1 MPKRTDIRKILIIGS
16 GPIVIGQACEFDYS
30 GTQACKA
37 LRREGYQV
45 VLVNSNPATIMTDP
59 EMAYRTYVE
68 PLTAD
73 IVKQIIR
80 RERPDALLPTVG
92 GQTGLNLAV
101 ELAESGFL
109 NQFGVELIGAR
120 LQAML
125 LAEDRLRFKRT
136 MIDAGL
142 DVPRSDLV
150 SSVEEAR
157 EVADRLG
164 YPLIVRPSFTLGGG
178 GGGVVY
184 SADELV
190 PAVEQGLLESPV
202 HQVLLEESVL
212 GWKEFELEVMRD
224 RADNFVV
231 VCSIENFDP
240 MGVHTGDSI
249 TIAPA
254 QTLTDKEYQRL
265 RDQARRV
272 ISAVGVET
280 GGSNIQFAVHPETG
294 RVVVIEMNPR
304 VSRSSAL
311 ASKATGFPIAKI
323 AALLAVGYTLDE
335 IPNDITRETPASF
348 EPVIDYVVV
357 KVPRWVME
365 KFPGVNRTLTTH
377 MKSVGEV
384 MSIGRTF
391 KEALLKA
398 LRSLEQ
404 DQLGLDTLGE
414 SLSAEERLR
423 QLATPTPERIFQI
436 GDALRE
442 GIPIEEI
449 AGVTKIDPWF
459 LDQMQQ
465 IIEMERRLAGH
476 TLETLPAD
484 LLREAKRY
492 GFSDAA
498 IAGVLNTPGA
508 QSDGAPSVGAQLN
521 CAPTPDD
528 GPIPNGIPAPDGD
541 PIPNGAPS
549 PADVARRREALGI
562 LPVYHRVDTCAA
574 EFEAHTPYLYSTY
587 DGVEDEAD
595 PTDRPKVIILGAGP
609 NRIGQGIEFDY
620 CCCHAAFALQEMGYE
635 AIMVNCNPETV
646 STDYDTSD
654 RLYFEPLTLEDVLN
668 IVNVESAR
676 ERISESVDRQSSETG
691 DRTFTHSPIRPFAD
705 SLRGVIVQ
713 FGGQTPLKL
722 ALDLQAAGVPIWGTS
737 PEAIDLAEDRERFE
751 ALLHRLGIPRPA
763 NGTAMSL
770 PEAKR
775 IAREIGYP
783 VLVRPSYVL
792 GGRAMVIVYDEE
804 GLEQYW
810 SEAVR
815 ASPDHPVLI
824 DHYLEDAYEVDV
836 DAVADGERVVI
847 GGIMQHIEEAG
858 VHSGDSACVLPPY
871 IIPPHHLETIRE
883 YTRRLGLALGVVGLM
898 NVQYAIK
905 EGIVYVLE
913 VNPRA
918 SRTVPFVS
926 KATGVPLAKI
936 ATQVMAGHTLEELGF
951 TEEPK
956 PPGVF
961 IKEAVLPF
969 NRLPPA
975 DALLG
980 PEMKSTGEVMGA
992 SDGFGRAFAKAEWG
1006 AGQRLPVE
1014 GGTLLVTVND
1024 NDKGAVVKI
1033 ARDYAQLGF
1042 RLMAT
1047 RGTAQA
1053 LSRAGLEVETVL
1065 KASEGSPN
1073 VVDLIYDGQID
1084 LILNTPLGR
1093 VGFSDGR
1100 QIRVAATARGVPLIT
1115 TLSGAAA
1122 AVRAIRAVREERVG
1136 VKSLQEYHGI
1146 EARKVTEKPARPA
1159 PAIVRRKRKEP
1170 IMEQKIKKAVLAYS
1184 GGLDTSV
1191 IVPWLR
1197 ENYDCEVVAFCSNLG
1212 QGDEELEGLREKALA
1227 SGASQVYVEDMR
1239 EEFITQYIIPTMQAG
1254 AIYERKYLLGTSF
1267 ARPLIAK
1274 RQVEIAELEGAD
1286 AVAHGCTGKGND
1298 QVRFE
1303 LTYKA
1308 LNPKLKVI
1316 APWREWDIRSREDAL
1331 AYAKAHNIPVAAT
1344 EKKIYSRDRNLW
1356 HLSHEGGI
1364 LEDPWEEPEE
1374 DMYLLTVSPEEAPDE
1389 PEYVEIEFVAGVPKK
1404 INGVAHGPIS
1414 LMEHLNELGARHGI
1428 GRIDMV
1434 ENRLVGMKSRGVYET
1449 PGGTILYTAHR
1460 ELESLC
1466 LDRETMHYKDQ
1477 VALRYAE
1484 LVYYGQWFTPLREAL
1499 DAFVQVTQRNVT
1511 GTVRLKL
1518 YKGNCVPVGRKAPYT
1533 LYREDYASFGQM
1545 DVYDQH
1551 DAEGFINLFGL
1562 PQKVKALVDI
1572 EGFGESEYRAPDY
1585 SKFKRD

>member
-1 MPKRTDIRKILIIGS
+1 MPKRTDIEKILIIGS

-59 EMAYRTYVE
+59 EMADRTYVE

-125 LAEDRLRFKRT
+125 LAEDRLRFKRA
-136 MIDAGL
+136 MLDAGL

-157 EVADRLG
+157 DVAERLG

-178 GGGVVY
+178 GGGIVY
-184 SADELV
+184 SADELAPV
-190 PAVEQGLLESPV
+190 VEQGLLESPV

-240 MGVHTGDSI
+240 MGIHTGDSI
-249 TIAPA
+249 TVAPA

-391 KEALLKA
+391 KESLLKA

-404 DQLGLDTLGE
+404 DHVGLDPLGE
-414 SLSAEERLR
+414 SLTAEERLQ
-423 QLATPTPERIFQI
+423 QLAIPTPERIFQI

-449 AGVTKIDPWF
+449 ARVTKIDPWF

-498 IAGVLNTPGA
+498 IARLL
-508 QSDGAPSVGAQLN
+508 QDGQPQGGQPQGI
-521 CAPTPDD
+521 APTDATD
-528 GPIPNGIPAPDGD
+528 A
-541 PIPNGAPS
+541 
-549 PADVARRREALGI
+549 ADVARRREALGI
-562 LPVYHRVDTCAA
+562 LPVFHRVDTCAA
-574 EFEAHTPYLYSTY
+574 EFEAFTPYLYSTY

-668 IVNVESAR
+668 IVGVESANQ
-676 ERISESVDRQSSETG
+676 RIGWPD
-691 DRTFTHSPIRPFAD
+691 DRTFVG
-705 SLRGVIVQ
+705 SLQGVIVQ

-751 ALLHRLGIPRPA
+751 ALLHKLGIPRPA

-775 IAREIGYP
+775 IAREISYP

-871 IIPPHHLETIRE
+871 IIPPHHLETIRD

-975 DALLG
+975 DAILG

-1047 RGTAQA
+1047 RGTAKA

-1073 VVDLIYDGQID
+1073 IVDLIHEGQID

-1093 VGFSDGR
+1093 VGFTDGR

-1136 VKSLQEYHGI
+1136 VKSLQEYHGQRLGAGDLRRPTPS
-1146 EARKVTEKPARPA
+1146 EMDRTPRRYATVSLARKERSMGRKVEK
-1159 PAIVRRKRKEP
+1159 V
-1170 IMEQKIKKAVLAYS
+1170 VLAYS

-1239 EEFITQYIIPTMQAG
+1239 EEFITQYIFPTMQAG

-1389 PEYVEIEFVAGVPKK
+1389 PEYVEIEFVAGIPKK

-1414 LMEHLNELGARHGI
+1414 LIEHLNELGARHGI

-1449 PGGTILYTAHR
+1449 PGGTILYIAHR

>member
-1 MPKRTDIRKILIIGS
+1 MPKRTDIKKILIIGS

-37 LRREGYQV
+37 LRREGYEV

-59 EMAYRTYVE
+59 ETADHTYIE
-68 PLTAD
+68 PLT
-73 IVKQIIR
+73 VNMLKQIIR

-92 GQTGLNLAV
+92 GQTALNLAV
-101 ELAESGFL
+101 ELAESGVL

-125 LAEDRLRFKRT
+125 LAEDRLRFKQA
-136 MIDAGL
+136 MLDAGM
-142 DVPRSDLV
+142 DVPLSDLV
-150 SSVEEAR
+150 TSVEEAR
-157 EVADRLG
+157 AVADRLG

-178 GGGVVY
+178 GGGIVY

-202 HQVLLEESVL
+202 SQVLLEESVL

-224 RADNFVV
+224 CADNFVV

-294 RVVVIEMNPR
+294 RVVIIEMNPR

-391 KEALLKA
+391 KEALLKS

-404 DQLGLDTLGE
+404 DRVGLDTLDEHLG
-414 SLSAEERLR
+414 AEERLR
-423 QLATPTPERIFQI
+423 QLAVPTPGRIFQI

-442 GIPIEEI
+442 GISIEDI
-449 AGVTKIDPWF
+449 SGVTKIDPWF
-459 LDQMQQ
+459 LDQMEQ
-465 IIEMERRLAGH
+465 IIEMERRLAGQSLD
-476 TLETLPAD
+476 TLSAD
-484 LLREAKRY
+484 LLWEAKRY

-498 IAGVLNTPGA
+498 LARLLDTDPANVA
-508 QSDGAPSVGAQLN
+508 Q
-521 CAPTPDD
+521 
-528 GPIPNGIPAPDGD
+528 
-541 PIPNGAPS
+541 
-549 PADVARRREALGI
+549 RREELQI
-562 LPVYHRVDTCAA
+562 VPVFHRVDTCAA
-574 EFEAHTPYLYSTY
+574 EFEAYTPYLYSTY
-587 DGVEDEAD
+587 DGTEDEAD

-668 IVNVESAR
+668 IVKVETA
-676 ERISESVDRQSSETG
+676 IPD
-691 DRTFTHSPIRPFAD
+691 IAD
-705 SLRGVIVQ
+705 SLQGVIVQ

-722 ALDLQAAGVPIWGTS
+722 ALDLQAAGVPMWGTS
-737 PEAIDLAEDRERFE
+737 PDAIDLAEDRERFE
-751 ALLHRLGIPRPA
+751 VLLRELGIPRPA
-763 NGTAMSL
+763 NGMALNL
-770 PEAKR
+770 PEAK
-775 IAREIGYP
+775 AVADEIGYP

-792 GGRAMVIVYDEE
+792 GGRAMVIVYSAE
-804 GLEQYW
+804 GLERYW
-810 SEAVR
+810 AEAVR
-815 ASPDHPVLI
+815 ASPDHPVLV

-836 DAVADGERVVI
+836 DAVADGERVVV

-905 EGIVYVLE
+905 GGVVYVLE

-936 ATQVMAGHTLEELGF
+936 ATQVMAGHTLAKLGF

-956 PPGVF
+956 LPGVF

-969 NRLPPA
+969 NRLPPS
-975 DALLG
+975 DATLG

-992 SDGFGRAFAKAEWG
+992 ARGFGEALAKAEWS
-1006 AGQRLPVE
+1006 AGQHLPFD

-1024 NDKGAVVKI
+1024 NDKGPVVKI
-1033 ARDYAQLGF
+1033 ARDYAALGF

-1047 RGTAQA
+1047 QGTAQA
-1053 LSRAGLEVETVL
+1053 LARAGLAVETAL

-1073 VVDLIYDGQID
+1073 IVDLIHDGKID

-1093 VGFSDGR
+1093 VGFTDGR

-1122 AVRAIRAVREERVG
+1122 AVRAIRAVREERVT
-1136 VKSLQEYHGI
+1136 VKSLQEYHGQPPAVSRQRP
-1146 EARKVTEKPARPA
+1146 EKRYATVSVARKERV
-1159 PAIVRRKRKEP
+1159 V
-1170 IMEQKIKKAVLAYS
+1170 EQKIKKAVLAYS

-1197 ENYDCEVVAFCSNLG
+1197 ENYGCEVVAFCSNLG
-1212 QGDEELEGLREKALA
+1212 QGDEELEGLRKKALA

-1239 EEFITQYIIPTMQAG
+1239 EEFITQYIFPTMQAG

-1303 LTYKA
+1303 LTFKA

-1331 AYAKAHNIPVAAT
+1331 AYAKAHNVPVAVT

-1364 LEDPWEEPEE
+1364 LEDPWEEPEA

-1389 PEYVEIEFVAGVPKK
+1389 PEYVEISFVAGVPKK
-1404 INGVAHGPIS
+1404 INGVAQGPIS
-1414 LMEHLNELGARHGI
+1414 LMARLNELGARHGV

-1449 PGGTILYTAHR
+1449 PGGTLLYSAHR

-1466 LDRETMHYKDQ
+1466 LDRETLHYKDR

-1484 LVYYGQWFTPLREAL
+1484 MVYYGQWFTPLKEAL

-1518 YKGNCVPVGRKAPYT
+1518 YKGNCIPVGRQAPHT

-1545 DVYDQH
+1545 DVYDQR

-1562 PQKVKALVDI
+1562 PLKVKALVDI
-1572 EGFGESEYRAPDY
+1572 EGYGQSEYRAPDY